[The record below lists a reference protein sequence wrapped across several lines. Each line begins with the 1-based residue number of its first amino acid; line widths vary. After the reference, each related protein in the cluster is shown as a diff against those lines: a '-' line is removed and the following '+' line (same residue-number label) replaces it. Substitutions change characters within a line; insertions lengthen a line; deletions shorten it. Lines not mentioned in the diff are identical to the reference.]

1 MSLLEVTMLIFG
13 IVFGVSFVVIAD
25 IFMSY
30 YIEKRE
36 DLDNYISNLDASI
49 DEEMNKE
56 WQIIDEPWEIDI
68 LLEESSNIQR
78 RINILESLDKVLD
91 NYINNIQIV

>member
-49 DEEMNKE
+49 DEEMSKE

-68 LLEESSNIQR
+68 LLEESSNTQR

>member
-25 IFMSY
+25 IFIGY

-49 DEEMNKE
+49 YEEMDKE
-56 WQIIDEPWEIDI
+56 WQIIDESWEVDI
-68 LLEESSNIQR
+68 LLKESSNTQR

-91 NYINNIQIV
+91 NYINNMQIV

>member
-1 MSLLEVTMLIFG
+1 MSLLEITMLIFG

-49 DEEMNKE
+49 DEEMSKE

-68 LLEESSNIQR
+68 LLEESSNTQR

>member
-49 DEEMNKE
+49 DEEMSKE